1 MKKMFLLLLTLLL
14 VMCAASALADEIP
27 PEIEKL
33 FSVPAWEE
41 YSFARV
47 STNPEEYAFF
57 LCDEG
62 AIIRGEPL
70 GMVIMKKG
78 ERNVLCVLQKRSGQW
93 RIVGRSHTALP
104 EGDVIP
110 QLHFDLQDD
119 ISLVYDFYPDDIVE
133 IKLKYDGRNV
143 RFSGMVIDMEGETWV
158 EATIRSE
165 GITYNDWDD
174 MIFCGTKTVNG
185 VYDASFEAFNYRD
198 FPRTPAEADAVLTFA
213 PVIPRNSGDPNA
225 LPTPQEPALRSGEK
239 YDVFSA
245 PGRSSYRPASGKAVM
260 STNDWVQVF
269 GVEDGWALVQ
279 YDISSG
285 QMRFGYVDASVL
297 PKGVQVPELV
307 WAEIPYQIIASTS
320 LTDDPL
326 NSCKVLL
333 QLQPG
338 EEVTVLATMGQW
350 LYVETEISGKPARGF
365 IPMQDATP
373 VQPES
378 GWDTLYPNG

>member
-1 MKKMFLLLLTLLL
+1 MKKMILLLLTLLL
-14 VMCAASALADEIP
+14 ALCAGCALADTIP
-27 PEIEKL
+27 PEIGKL
-33 FSVPAWEE
+33 FDVPAWEE
-41 YSFARV
+41 YEFARV
-47 STNPEEYAFF
+47 STNPEKYAFF

-62 AIIRGEPL
+62 VIIGGEPL

-78 ERNVLCVLQKRSGQW
+78 ERNVLCVLQKRNGQW
-93 RIVGRSHTALP
+93 RITGRSHTALP
-104 EGDVIP
+104 GGDSIP
-110 QLHFDLQDD
+110 ALHFDLQDD

-133 IKLKYDGRNV
+133 IRLKYDGRNV
-143 RFSGMVIDMEGETWV
+143 RFGGMVIDMEGESWM

-165 GITYNDWDD
+165 GISYNDWDD
-174 MIFCGTKTVNG
+174 VTFYGTKTVYG
-185 VYDASFEAFNYRD
+185 VYDASFEAFDYRD

-213 PVIPRNSGDPNA
+213 PDIPRNNGDPIA
-225 LPTPQEPALRSGEK
+225 MPRPQEPALRSGEK

-245 PGRSSYRPASGKAVM
+245 PGRGSHRPAKGKAVM

-269 GVEDGWALVQ
+269 GQEDGWVLVQ

-297 PKGVQVPELV
+297 PRGVQVPVLT
-307 WAEIPYQIIASTS
+307 WAEIPYEIIAATA

-326 NSCKVLL
+326 NSCKMLM

-338 EEVTVLATMGQW
+338 EEVTVLATMGEW
-350 LYVETEISGKPARGF
+350 LYVETTISGKPARGF

-373 VQPES
+373 KQPEG
-378 GWDTLYPNG
+378 GWDSLLPNG